1 MSHLQRNRLTAAQ
14 SRRLASSTET
24 RHHPQSTSTP
34 VTTILQKPASSTLN
48 NTHSDFLLL
57 PALIGFVFSF
67 RTCLTV
73 LWFQEEPQQAS
84 ILSVAL
90 SLTLLIAAAFST
102 IGSQPSI
109 PTLCFRTPALR
120 SIVALLTVALLS
132 LLWTP
137 APLSSAAGY
146 WIAWAAD
153 VATIWF
159 ILRDGVAGNS
169 AAAIMKGFVC
179 GSCLVALVAWY
190 LPATIDLRL
199 GDEDFL
205 HPNALGF
212 LFSIATL
219 LAFHLAR
226 KNLVWTWSAL
236 FLGATLVRT
245 LSKSS
250 IIAFAAAFSFAL
262 IRDSTLSRKVK
273 IRIGIAAGLIFASL
287 WGILEAYLIN
297 YSSGLGPETLTGRTL
312 IWAASLEYAI
322 KKPILGNGFYSYR
335 FVVPPFGLFE
345 AQQAHDELLQ
355 QFFSFGAVGA
365 LLTIAIYWI
374 FFRQIRRSPPSH
386 LKTLSATLLL
396 FALIRGLTDTQI
408 FDLSFP
414 LWLMTMLS
422 ILLAAQ
428 TSSLCRP
435 APTTGKRGS

>member
-1 MSHLQRNRLTAAQ
+1 
-14 SRRLASSTET
+14 
-24 RHHPQSTSTP
+24 
-34 VTTILQKPASSTLN
+34 VTTTLQQPTSSAPHRTRSRL
-48 NTHSDFLLL
+48 LLL
-57 PALIGFVFSF
+57 PGLIGFLFSF

-90 SLTLLIAAAFST
+90 SLTLLIAAALST
-102 IGSQPSI
+102 IGATPSI
-109 PTLCFRTPALR
+109 PTFCFRTSTLR
-120 SIVALLTVALLS
+120 SIAAFLGVALLS

-137 APLSSAAGY
+137 APLSAAAGY

-153 VATIWF
+153 IATIWF
-159 ILRDGVAGNS
+159 ILREGPPGNS

-179 GSCLVALVAWY
+179 GSCFVAVVAWY
-190 LPATIDLRL
+190 LPATADLRL

-212 LFSIATL
+212 LFSIATM

-226 KNLVWTWSAL
+226 KTAVWTWPAL
-236 FLGATLVRT
+236 FLGATLLRT
-245 LSKSS
+245 LSKSA
-250 IIAFAAAFSFAL
+250 IIAFVAAFGFAL
-262 IRDSTLSRKVK
+262 IKDSTLSRKVK
-273 IRIGIAAGLIFASL
+273 IRIGIAAGLILASL
-287 WGILEAYLIN
+287 WGLLEAYLTT
-297 YSSGLGPETLTGRTL
+297 YTESTGPETLTGRTL
-312 IWAASLEYAI
+312 IWASSLEYAV

-335 FVVPPFGLFE
+335 FIVPPFGTFE

-355 QFFSFGAVGA
+355 QFFSFGALGV

-374 FFRQIRRSPPSH
+374 FFRQIRRSPPSQ

-428 TSSLCRP
+428 TSSLYRP
-435 APTTGKRGS
+435 TPMVENRGS

>member
-1 MSHLQRNRLTAAQ
+1 MTTTL
-14 SRRLASSTET
+14 
-24 RHHPQSTSTP
+24 HHPTDSIAKKGRSG
-34 VTTILQKPASSTLN
+34 
-48 NTHSDFLLL
+48 FLLL
-57 PALIGFVFSF
+57 PGLIGFVFSF
-67 RTCLTV
+67 RVCLTV

-102 IGSQPSI
+102 IGSTPSV
-109 PTLCFRTPALR
+109 PAVCFRTPALR
-120 SIVALLTVALLS
+120 SITALLGIALLS

-137 APLSSAAGY
+137 APLSAAAGY

-153 VATIWF
+153 IATIWF
-159 ILRDGVAGNS
+159 ILRDGPPENT

-179 GSCLVALVAWY
+179 GSCLVALVAWC

-212 LFSIATL
+212 LFSITTL
-219 LAFHLAR
+219 LAFYLAH
-226 KNLVWTWSAL
+226 KSAVWTWSAL

-250 IIAFAAAFSFAL
+250 IIAFVAAFGFAL
-262 IRDSTLSRKVK
+262 IKDSTLSRKVK
-273 IRIGIAAGLIFASL
+273 IRIGIAAGLILASL
-287 WGILEAYLIN
+287 WGILETYLIN
-297 YSSGLGPETLTGRTL
+297 YSAGLGPETLTGRTL
-312 IWAASLEYAI
+312 IWASSLEYAI

-335 FVVPPFGLFE
+335 FVVPRFGTFE
-345 AQQAHDELLQ
+345 AQQAHDDLLQ

-374 FFRQIRRSPPSH
+374 FFRQIRRSPPSN

-428 TSSLCRP
+428 TSSLHP
-435 APTTGKRGS
+435 PIGTAEKLNA

>member
-1 MSHLQRNRLTAAQ
+1 MTTTL
-14 SRRLASSTET
+14 
-24 RHHPQSTSTP
+24 HHPTDSITKKGRSG
-34 VTTILQKPASSTLN
+34 
-48 NTHSDFLLL
+48 FLLL
-57 PALIGFVFSF
+57 PGLIGFVFAF
-67 RTCLTV
+67 RVCLTV
-73 LWFQEEPQQAS
+73 LWFQEEPQQGS

-102 IGSQPSI
+102 IGSTPSI
-109 PTLCFRTPALR
+109 PAVCFRTTALR
-120 SIVALLTVALLS
+120 SIAAFLGIALLS

-137 APLSSAAGY
+137 APLSAAAGY

-159 ILRDGVAGNS
+159 ILRDGPPENT
-169 AAAIMKGFVC
+169 AAAIMKGFVW
-179 GSCLVALVAWY
+179 GSCLVAFVAWY
-190 LPATIDLRL
+190 LPATTDLRL

-219 LAFHLAR
+219 LAFYLAH
-226 KNLVWTWSAL
+226 KNAVWTWSAL

-250 IIAFAAAFSFAL
+250 IIAFVAAFGLAL

-273 IRIGIAAGLIFASL
+273 IWIGIAAGLILASL
-287 WGILEAYLIN
+287 WGILETYLLN
-297 YSSGLGPETLTGRTL
+297 YSEGLGPETLTGRTL
-312 IWAASLEYAI
+312 IWASSLEYAI
-322 KKPILGNGFYSYR
+322 KKPLLGNGFYSYR
-335 FVVPPFGLFE
+335 FVVPRFGTFE
-345 AQQAHDELLQ
+345 AQQAHDDLLQ

-365 LLTIAIYWI
+365 LLTIAIYWL
-374 FFRQIRRSPPSH
+374 FFRQIRRSPPSN

-428 TSSLCRP
+428 TSSLHP
-435 APTTGKRGS
+435 SIGTAEKLSA

>member
-1 MSHLQRNRLTAAQ
+1 MTTTLQQPT
-14 SRRLASSTET
+14 SSA
-24 RHHPQSTSTP
+24 PN
-34 VTTILQKPASSTLN
+34 K
-48 NTHSDFLLL
+48 THTGFLLL
-57 PALIGFVFSF
+57 PGLIGFLFSF
-67 RTCLTV
+67 RTCRTV

-102 IGSQPSI
+102 IGSTPSV
-109 PTLCFRTPALR
+109 PTICFRNSTLR
-120 SIVALLTVALLS
+120 SIAAFLGLALLS

-153 VATIWF
+153 IAIIWF
-159 ILRDGVAGNS
+159 ILREGPPENS

-179 GSCLVALVAWY
+179 GSCLVALIAWY
-190 LPATIDLRL
+190 LPATADLRL

-219 LAFHLAR
+219 FAFHLAR
-226 KNLVWTWSAL
+226 KTAGWTWPAL
-236 FLGATLVRT
+236 FLGATLLRT

-250 IIAFAAAFSFAL
+250 IIAFAAAFGFAL

-273 IRIGIAAGLIFASL
+273 LWIGIAAGIIFASL
-287 WGILEAYLIN
+287 WSILEAYLIT
-297 YSSGLGPETLTGRTL
+297 YSEGIGPETLTGRTL
-312 IWAASLEYAI
+312 IWASSLEYAV
-322 KKPILGNGFYSYR
+322 KKPLLGNGFYSYR
-335 FVVPPFGLFE
+335 FVVPPLGIFQ

-365 LLTIAIYWI
+365 LLTIATYWI
-374 FFRQIRRSPPSH
+374 FFRQIRRSPRSH

-428 TSSLCRP
+428 TPSLHLP
-435 APTTGKRGS
+435 AKTAGN

>member
-1 MSHLQRNRLTAAQ
+1 VTTTLQQPT
-14 SRRLASSTET
+14 
-24 RHHPQSTSTP
+24 PSTP
-34 VTTILQKPASSTLN
+34 SK
-48 NTHSDFLLL
+48 THSGFLLL
-57 PALIGFVFSF
+57 PGLIGFLFSF

-73 LWFQEEPQQAS
+73 LWFQDEPQQAS

-90 SLTLLIAAAFST
+90 SLTLLIVTALST
-102 IGSQPSI
+102 IGSTPSV
-109 PTLCFRTPALR
+109 PTISFRNSTLR
-120 SIVALLTVALLS
+120 SIAAFLGLALLS

-137 APLSSAAGY
+137 APLSAAAGY

-153 VATIWF
+153 IATIWF
-159 ILRDGVAGNS
+159 ILREGPPENS

-190 LPATIDLRL
+190 LPATADLRL

-219 LAFHLAR
+219 FAFHLAR
-226 KNLVWTWSAL
+226 KIAVWAWPAL
-236 FLGATLVRT
+236 FLGATLLRT

-250 IIAFAAAFSFAL
+250 IIAFAAAFGFAL
-262 IRDSTLSRKVK
+262 IWDSTLSRKVK
-273 IRIGIAAGLIFASL
+273 LWIGIAAGLILASL

-297 YSSGLGPETLTGRTL
+297 YSQGLGPETLTGRTI
-312 IWAASLEYAI
+312 IWASSLEYAV
-322 KKPILGNGFYSYR
+322 KKPLLGNGLYSYR
-335 FVVPPFGLFE
+335 FVVPRFGSFE
-345 AQQAHDELLQ
+345 AQQAHDDLLQ
-355 QFFSFGAVGA
+355 QFFSFGAVGV

-374 FFRQIRRSPPSH
+374 FFRQIRRSPRSH

-396 FALIRGLTDTQI
+396 FALIRGLTDAQI

-428 TSSLCRP
+428 TPSHDNAPP
-435 APTTGKRGS
+435 ATITEN